1 MQSGIDHSMKLTT
14 KDIQTTA
21 SGFYRLP
28 CDGKHNHAYHFYLY
42 YTKKDVIRMWKD
54 EHKEQ
59 VTA

>member
-1 MQSGIDHSMKLTT
+1 MKLTT
-14 KDIQTTA
+14 KDIETTA

-42 YTKKDVIRMWKD
+42 YTKKEVVKMWKD